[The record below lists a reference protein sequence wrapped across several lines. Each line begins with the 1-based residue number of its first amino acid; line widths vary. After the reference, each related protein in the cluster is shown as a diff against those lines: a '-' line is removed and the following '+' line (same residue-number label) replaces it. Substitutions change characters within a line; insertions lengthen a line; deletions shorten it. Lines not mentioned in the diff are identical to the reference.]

1 MAWNIDYERD
11 SEEVIRLKRQI
22 AEQGYFCPHR
32 VRLPNFVDSQSIA
45 LSDNR
50 YSTLQSQLIK
60 TRDELED
67 NKSALDETTCKVRWE
82 LLCV

>member
-1 MAWNIDYERD
+1 MAWNIDYEND

-22 AEQGYFCPHR
+22 
-32 VRLPNFVDSQSIA
+32 DSIT
-45 LSDNR
+45 LSDNHC
-50 YSTLQSQLIK
+50 STLQSQLIK

-67 NKSALDETTCKVRWE
+67 HKSALDETTCKVRRE